1 MAQLIVRNIE
11 QDVKERLAQRARA
24 QGHSMEE
31 EVRRILRDAVGDKA
45 RPSGEPGLGTQLAQH
60 FAEYGLDGEE
70 LPEMKGEAPRPAIFD

>member
-31 EVRRILRDAVGDKA
+31 EARRILRKA
-45 RPSGEPGLGTQLAQH
+45 LGGEPRPPGEPGLATQLAEC
-60 FAEYGLDGEE
+60 FEGVGLDEP
-70 LPEMKGEAPRPAIFD
+70 LPEMKGQPARPAEFD